1 MDEDVCGATKK
12 MIRQHFY
19 TKFRWIS
26 ALSLVLTSNLAFAE
40 PAVNEDLLGL
50 SVPALM
56 GAFESINKVKKPQRS
71 PRGERGLL
79 RLPGTELAGINFE
92 TIFYFRDGV
101 LTRIEQRRASSDS
114 DCDAAFNAVLST
126 LNSRYGSAVR
136 SDDID
141 GAGVQS
147 QFSAW
152 TAAQFQVVAYN
163 LRHQAQCEVQVVF
176 KQHQDIDASQL

>member
-1 MDEDVCGATKK
+1 
-12 MIRQHFY
+12 MIRQPFC

-26 ALSLVLTSNLAFAE
+26 ALSLVLTATLAFAE

-71 PRGERGLL
+71 PSGERGLL
-79 RLPGTELAGINFE
+79 ELPGTELGGINFE

-101 LTRIEQRRASSDS
+101 LTRIEQRRASSDG
-114 DCDAAFNAVLST
+114 DCDAAYTAVLAT
-126 LNSRYGSAVR
+126 LNSIYGSAVR

-152 TAAQFQVVAYN
+152 TAAKFQVVAYN
-163 LRHQAQCEVQVVF
+163 LRHQTQCEVQVAF

>member
-1 MDEDVCGATKK
+1 MV
-12 MIRQHFY
+12 RQHFY
-19 TKFRWIS
+19 TKFRWVT
-26 ALSLVLTSNLAFAE
+26 ALSLVLTSNLALAE

-56 GAFESINKVKKPQRS
+56 GTFESINKVKKPQRS

-79 RLPGTELAGINFE
+79 KLPGTELAGINFE

-101 LTRIEQRRASSDS
+101 LTRIEKRRASTDR
-114 DCDAAFNAVLST
+114 DCDAAYTAVLST
-126 LNSRYGSAVR
+126 LNSRYGSALR
-136 SDDID
+136 TDDID
-141 GAGVQS
+141 GAGVRS

-152 TAAQFQVVAYN
+152 TAVKFQVVAYN
-163 LRHQAQCEVQVVF
+163 LRHQTKCEVQVAF